1 MKKNE
6 KIFARPVDIWTR
18 NDYINSMMMKKSEY
32 IMKLNSEQTSIL
44 DALMSKKNNETVFT
58 WREIFDTAVEV
69 GLTEGKAFTFA
80 NKFPKVKRG
89 VYNLTAAVAPLNP
102 NANVVEMPKPAPS
115 PVAQPSVGKI
125 QSTSSDEVY
134 IPAKVSTF
142 VQWGHFAD
150 LKKIISSK
158 MFYPTYIAGL
168 SGNGKTFMVEQT
180 CAQLNREY
188 VRVQITP
195 ETDEDDL
202 IGGFRL
208 INGETVFSKGP
219 VIKAMEAGAVLLI
232 DEIDRGSNKLMAL
245 QGVLEGKPVLIKKT
259 GEVVIPQP
267 GFNVIATANTKGKG
281 DEAGRFISAT
291 IIDEAFLERFTITLE
306 QPYPTATTEK
316 KIILNHMEEF
326 GATDSEFAD
335 VLIKWSVAIRKT
347 FEDGG
352 VDEIVSTRRL
362 CHIVQTFSIFNNQ
375 KKAVEMCVNRFDTDT
390 KAAFI
395 DLYEKIAGGE
405 DLGLID
411 SANAS
416 VESTED
422 EAPF

>member
-1 MKKNE
+1 MLKKHYN
-6 KIFARPVDIWTR
+6 V
-18 NDYINSMMMKKSEY
+18 SMNCENPNGDY
-32 IMKLNSEQTSIL
+32 IMKLNADQNAIL
-44 DALMSKKNNETVFT
+44 SALMSKKEGETIFS

-89 VYNLTAAVAPLNP
+89 VYNLTPAVNP
-102 NANVVEMPKPAPS
+102 GANVVEMPQRAVAPASPAP
-115 PVAQPSVGKI
+115 VVGKV

-134 IPAKVSTF
+134 VPEKADTF
-142 VQWGHFAD
+142 VAWGNFTD
-150 LKKIISSK
+150 LKKIVASQ

-168 SGNGKTFMVEQT
+168 SGNGKTFMVEQV
-180 CAQLNREY
+180 CAQAKREF

-208 INGETVFSKGP
+208 LNGETVFAKGP
-219 VIKAMEAGAVLLI
+219 VIKAMEAGAILLI
-232 DEIDRGSNKLMAL
+232 DEIDRGSNKLMCL

-259 GEVVIPQP
+259 GEVVKPAP

-291 IIDEAFLERFTITLE
+291 IIDEAFLERFTITME
-306 QPYPTATTEK
+306 QPYPTAATEK
-316 KIILNHMEEF
+316 KIIVNHMSEFNCINEEF
-326 GATDSEFAD
+326 AET
-335 VLIKWSVAIRKT
+335 LIKWSVAIRKT

-362 CHIVQTFSIFNNQ
+362 CHIVQTFGIFNNQ
-375 KKAVEMCVNRFDTDT
+375 RKAVEMCVNRFDGDT
-390 KAAFI
+390 KVAFL
-395 DLYEKIAGGE
+395 DLFDKIAGGE
-405 DLGLID
+405 DLNLVD
-411 SANAS
+411 SANTF
-416 VESTED
+416 VESPD
-422 EAPF
+422 SIDNVPF